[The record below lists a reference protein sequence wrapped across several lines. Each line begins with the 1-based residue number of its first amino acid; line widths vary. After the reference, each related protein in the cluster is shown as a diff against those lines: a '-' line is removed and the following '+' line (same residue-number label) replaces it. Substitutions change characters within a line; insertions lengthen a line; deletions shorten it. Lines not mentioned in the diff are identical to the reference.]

1 MDRKTSIRNESRQP
15 LNTPQRSNQPLSS
28 GKRSP
33 LFSVI
38 LPVYNGESFLRQAI
52 DSILRQSLTDFEF
65 LIIDDGSTDDSLSLI
80 REWTASLDNEVLIL
94 RHPNGENRGIVS
106 TYELGLAHASG
117 QYVAFLEQDDYWS
130 SRYLEHKAAI
140 FEKYPEA
147 GVVFSPYQVVSDS
160 WFGRDMTLR
169 QWFLRR
175 SMPNNRPFD
184 NFANLLRQNN
194 IATFSCFT
202 IRRRLLDQIHTPP
215 DRSIVYYDWWML
227 LQLSMHTKF
236 FRDDQSLCYWR
247 QSRGSTLGSQR
258 WHTHQQRLVDFFRT
272 LDEYL
277 DKTQGD
283 LHPDQLAAYLSYR
296 RTSDL
301 ANAFAREP
309 RLTPFLRFFR
319 RDPRWAT
326 QFLLSAMINYVK
338 FSGNDWRR
346 KQASFD
352 GGVLHDRKGFK
363 ASGIYTAA
371 SIAEKAFEY
380 L

>member
-1 MDRKTSIRNESRQP
+1 MDRKTSIRNEARQP

-28 GKRSP
+28 GNRSP

-147 GVVFSPYQVVSDS
+147 GVVFSPYQIVSDS

-184 NFANLLRQNN
+184 KFREPSEAKQHCHFFLLHHP
-194 IATFSCFT
+194 S
-202 IRRRLLDQIHTPP
+202 
-215 DRSIVYYDWWML
+215 
-227 LQLSMHTKF
+227 
-236 FRDDQSLCYWR
+236 
-247 QSRGSTLGSQR
+247 STLGSNPYPTR
-258 WHTHQQRLVDFFRT
+258 SLDRLLRLVDASAIKYAYDVFPGRSKP
-272 LDEYL
+272 LL
-277 DKTQGD
+277 LASKSRI
-283 LHPDQLAAYLSYR
+283 HPWKPTMAYASATPRRFPSYPR
-296 RTSDL
+296 RV
-301 ANAFAREP
+301 P
-309 RLTPFLRFFR
+309 R
-319 RDPRWAT
+319 
-326 QFLLSAMINYVK
+326 
-338 FSGNDWRR
+338 
-346 KQASFD
+346 
-352 GGVLHDRKGFK
+352 
-363 ASGIYTAA
+363 
-371 SIAEKAFEY
+371 
-380 L
+380 